1 MPFFLRGA
9 VVVSYVCSPA
19 GRSGQGTPVKG
30 SGPGDKCQFCA
41 REKGVGSR
49 EKGGRFDWEFLE
61 RRKITPGR
69 EELFFCLFSSHISN
83 AVPKKRH

>member
-49 EKGGRFDWEFLE
+49 EKGGRFDWEVPREKENHPWKGRAVFLS
-61 RRKITPGR
+61 
-69 EELFFCLFSSHISN
+69 LF
-83 AVPKKRH
+83 